1 MPRLRDRLS
10 REEGFTLIELMIVMV
25 YISILIAIA
34 VPSYVRFRVRAQ
46 DSKAQ
51 ANIRQALT
59 SAEAYYTDNGNYT
72 GMTKSALISSY
83 NSGLSTD
90 ANLKVAVISATQ
102 YCWSD
107 PGGGVT
113 WYYLGPG
120 GSLTTSKPN
129 ASCP

>member
-1 MPRLRDRLS
+1 MPRLRARLS
-10 REEGFTLIELMIVMV
+10 REEGFTLIELLIVMV
-25 YISILIAIA
+25 YLSILIAIA

-46 DSKAQ
+46 DAKAE
-51 ANIRQALT
+51 ANIRTAIT

-72 GMTKSALISSY
+72 SMTKTALIASY
-83 NSGLSTD
+83 NSGLSSD
-90 ANLKVAVISATQ
+90 SNLKLAVISSSQ